1 VRIAIVGGGPAG
13 LYFSILIKKLEPSF
27 DVHVYERNAPDD
39 TFGFGVVFSD
49 ETLEAVEA
57 AEPATYAEIARHFAR
72 WAEIDVHYRGEVV
85 TSGGHGFS
93 ALSRRV
99 LLDVLQRRAD
109 RLGVQLHFHTE
120 AGPEQLAGAD
130 LVVGADGVN
139 STVRA
144 SGAAA
149 FGPSLDHRRAKYMWL
164 GTDLVFDAFKF
175 FIAETEHGVFQV
187 HGYPY
192 SDTMSTFIVETS
204 EETWRRAGLD
214 RADGLRPGESDD
226 ESIAFCEELFAD
238 VLGGHRLIGNN
249 SKWINFVTVRNAAW
263 HHGNVVL
270 LGDAAHTAHFSIGSG
285 TKLALEDAIGLAW
298 AFREQAGDVPAAL
311 AAYEADR
318 RPIVEST
325 QRAAQGSLEWFEGIG
340 RYVTQPPLLFAFNLL
355 TRSRRITYG
364 ELQMR
369 DPGFV
374 AEVDAAFVRGG
385 PARPPMFTPLS
396 LRELELPNR
405 VVVSPMD
412 MYSSRDGTPG
422 DFHLVHLGA
431 RGIGGAGLVMTEM
444 ICVSREGRITPGCG
458 GLYAD
463 EHTRAWARIV
473 DFVHRN
479 GAARIGAQ
487 IGHSGRKG
495 STKLMWEGED
505 EPLEGGNWPLLAPS
519 ALPYR
524 PGVNQVPR
532 AMDRG
537 DMDAVREQF
546 VASTRAA
553 AAAGFDLL
561 ELHMAHGY
569 LLSSF
574 LSPLTNHRTD
584 EYGGD
589 LQARARYPLEVF
601 AACRAVWPAERPMS
615 VRISASDWVDGG
627 FDGDQAVAF
636 AALLL
641 RAGCDIVDVS
651 SGQVSPDQRPAY
663 GRSFQTPFA
672 DRIRNEVGIPTIA
685 VGAISSYDDVN
696 TIVLAG
702 RADLCALARPH
713 LYDPHWTLHAAADQG
728 YAGTEWVPQYRSGS
742 RPPQTGKGDGIRKAP
757 LRRFDP
763 LPADHERPPARW
775 RPTASE
781 AVTSALA
788 RGRV

>member
-1 VRIAIVGGGPAG
+1 MRIAIVGGGPAG
-13 LYFSILIKKLEPSF
+13 LYFAILAKRLDAGN
-27 DVHVYERNAPDD
+27 DVRVYERNAADD

-49 ETLEAVEA
+49 ETLESVA
-57 AEPATYAEIARHFAR
+57 AADPETFAEIEPHFAR

-93 ALSRRV
+93 ALSRRTM
-99 LLDVLQRRAD
+99 LDVLQQRAAA
-109 RLGVQLHFHTE
+109 LGVKLHFETE
-120 AGPEQLAGAD
+120 VGPRDVAGAD
-130 LVVGADGVN
+130 LIVGADGVN
-139 STVRA
+139 SVVRRHHE
-144 SGAAA
+144 AA
-149 FGPSLDHRRAKYMWL
+149 FRPSLDPRRSKYMWL

-192 SDTMSTFIVETS
+192 GNTMSTFIVETS

-214 RADGLRPGESDD
+214 RAGEAA
-226 ESIAFCEELFAD
+226 SIAFCEERFAD
-238 VLGGHRLIGNN
+238 VLAGHRLIGNN
-249 SKWINFVTVRNAAW
+249 SRWINFVTVRNEAW
-263 HHGNVVL
+263 HHENVVL

-298 AFREQAGDVPAAL
+298 ALRERPDDAL
-311 AAYEADR
+311 EAYEADR

-325 QRAAQGSLEWFEGIG
+325 QRAAQGSLEWFEGIA
-340 RYVTQPPLLFAFNLL
+340 RYVTQPPVLFAFNLL

-364 ELQMR
+364 ELQLR
-369 DPGFV
+369 DPAFV
-374 AEVDAAFVRGG
+374 EEVDAAFGAVR
-385 PARPPMFTPLS
+385 RPPMFTPFR
-396 LRELELPNR
+396 LRELELANR

-431 RGIGGAGLVMTEM
+431 RGLGGAGLVMTEM

-458 GLYAD
+458 GFYTD
-463 EHTRAWARIV
+463 EHTAAWARIV
-473 DFVHRN
+473 DFVHAN
-479 GAARIGAQ
+479 GGARIGAQ

-505 EPLEGGNWPLLAPS
+505 EPLPDGNWPLVAPS
-519 ALPYR
+519 PLPYL
-524 PGVNQVPR
+524 PGVSQVPR
-532 AMDRG
+532 EMARA
-537 DMDAVREQF
+537 DMDAIRDQH
-546 VASTRAA
+546 VAATRAA
-553 AAAGFDLL
+553 AEAGFDLL

-574 LSPLTNHRTD
+574 LSPLTNRRED
-584 EYGGD
+584 EYGGS
-589 LQARARYPLEVF
+589 LEARARYPLEVF
-601 AACRAVWPAERPMS
+601 EACRAAWPAERPMS
-615 VRISASDWVDGG
+615 VRISASDWVEGG

-641 RAGCDIVDVS
+641 GAGCDVVDVS

-713 LYDPHWTLHAAADQG
+713 LYDPHWTLHAAAEQG
-728 YAGTEWVPQYRSGS
+728 YDGVEWVPQYRSGS
-742 RPPQTGKGDGIRKAP
+742 RRPVAGKGDGIRRAP
-757 LRRFDP
+757 VRRFGPEPD
-763 LPADHERPPARW
+763 DERPPARW
-775 RPTASE
+775 RPQVTA
-781 AVTSALA
+781 
-788 RGRV
+788 

>member
-13 LYFSILIKKLEPSF
+13 LYFAILAKRLDPAN
-27 DVHVYERNAPDD
+27 DVRVYERNAADD

-49 ETLEAVEA
+49 ETLESIEA
-57 AEPATYAEIARHFAR
+57 ADPETFAEIAPQFAR
-72 WAEIDVHYRGEVV
+72 WAEIDVHYKGDVV

-93 ALSRRV
+93 ALSRRA
-99 LLDVLQRRAD
+99 LLGTLQQRAD
-109 RLGVQLHFHTE
+109 ALGVRLHFTTE
-120 AGPEQLAGAD
+120 ADPLELAGAD
-130 LVVGADGVN
+130 LIVGADGVN
-139 STVRA
+139 STVR
-144 SGAAA
+144 GRHEAA
-149 FGPSLDHRRAKYMWL
+149 FRPSLDPRRSKYMWL
-164 GTDLVFDAFKF
+164 GTELVFDAFKF

-192 SDTMSTFIVETS
+192 GNTMSTFIVETS
-204 EETWRRAGLD
+204 QETWRRAGLD
-214 RADGLRPGESDD
+214 RTGALAPGESDAAG
-226 ESIAFCEELFAD
+226 IAFCEELFAG

-249 SKWINFVTVRNAAW
+249 SRWINFVTVRNAAW
-263 HHGNVVL
+263 HHENVVL

-298 AFREQAGDVPAAL
+298 ALREHPEDLATAL
-311 AAYEADR
+311 TAYQDDR

-325 QRAAQGSLEWFEGIG
+325 QRAAQGSLEWFEGIA
-340 RYVTQPPLLFAFNLL
+340 RYVSQPPVLFAFNLL

-364 ELQMR
+364 ELQLR

-374 AEVDAAFVRGG
+374 EDVDAAFADGRKR
-385 PARPPMFTPLS
+385 RPPMFTPFR

-458 GLYAD
+458 GMYTDA
-463 EHTRAWARIV
+463 HTAAWARIV
-473 DFVHRN
+473 DFVHAH
-479 GAARIGAQ
+479 GGARIGAQ
-487 IGHSGRKG
+487 LGHSGRKG

-505 EPLEGGNWPLLAPS
+505 EPLPEGNWPLIAPS
-519 ALPYR
+519 PLPYL
-524 PGVNQVPR
+524 PGVSQEPR
-532 AMDRG
+532 EMTRA
-537 DMDAVREQF
+537 DMDAVRDRF
-546 VASTRAA
+546 VASARAA
-553 AAAGFDLL
+553 AQAGFDLL

-574 LSPLTNHRTD
+574 LSPLTNRRDD
-584 EYGGD
+584 EYGGF
-589 LQARARYPLEVF
+589 LEGRARYPLEVF
-601 AACRAVWPAERPMS
+601 EACRAVWPEDRPMS
-615 VRISASDWVDGG
+615 VRISATDWVEGG

-636 AALLL
+636 AALLQ

-651 SGQVSPDQRPAY
+651 SGQVWPEQRPAY

-672 DRIRNEVGIPTIA
+672 DRIRNEVGIPAIA

-713 LYDPHWTLHAAADQG
+713 IYDPYWTLHAAAEQG
-728 YAGTEWVPQYRSGS
+728 YTGVEWVPQYRSGS
-742 RPPQTGKGDGIRKAP
+742 RRPSVGKGDGIRRAP
-757 LRRFDP
+757 VRRFGP
-763 LPADHERPPARW
+763 PVADDERPPARW
-775 RPTASE
+775 RPRVTA
-781 AVTSALA
+781 
-788 RGRV
+788 